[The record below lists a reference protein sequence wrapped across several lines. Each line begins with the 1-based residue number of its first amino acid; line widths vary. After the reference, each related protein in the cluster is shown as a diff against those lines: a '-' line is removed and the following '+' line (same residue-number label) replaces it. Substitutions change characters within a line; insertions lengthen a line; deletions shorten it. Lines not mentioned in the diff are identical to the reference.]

1 MRRREF
7 LVLVGGALALRP
19 RIACA
24 QSRKVP
30 TVAYLW
36 HAANAAEEE
45 PYFSAIREGFAKLGY
60 IDGQNI
66 KLVHRFPNEVPE
78 RFESMAAEL
87 VSMNVDVL
95 MGGAIAAAYLKRAT
109 DKIPIVFMFV
119 PDPVGMGLVQNL
131 ARPGGNATGL
141 SNFGRDIVGKRLQI
155 LKELVPGL
163 SRVAFLI
170 NPNLPATRMF
180 VDVMQSAATELG
192 LQLRTFDARSIDEI
206 EPAFDAI
213 AKAGMQAV
221 TTEQGGVYFQARAT
235 IRKLALARGLPL
247 CAYSRETFEH
257 GALAS
262 YGPDQ
267 IEMCYRS
274 AVYVDKIL
282 KGAKPSDIPVEQ
294 PTKFEFLINLK
305 TAKELGLQIPL
316 HVQQLADEMIE

>member
-30 TVAYLW
+30 TAAYLW

-95 MGGAIAAAYLKRAT
+95 MGGGIGAPYLKRAT

-119 PDPVGMGLVQNL
+119 ADPADIRSHLIH
-131 ARPGGNATGL
+131 RPCVHELN
-141 SNFGRDIVGKRLQI
+141 SGRSYAFQSYH
-155 LKELVPGL
+155 LKAVDPPVTPLG
-163 SRVAFLI
+163 SGQGHRRNSAS
-170 NPNLPATRMF
+170 F
-180 VDVMQSAATELG
+180 VTNRQ
-192 LQLRTFDARSIDEI
+192 
-206 EPAFDAI
+206 
-213 AKAGMQAV
+213 
-221 TTEQGGVYFQARAT
+221 
-235 IRKLALARGLPL
+235 
-247 CAYSRETFEH
+247 
-257 GALAS
+257 
-262 YGPDQ
+262 
-267 IEMCYRS
+267 
-274 AVYVDKIL
+274 
-282 KGAKPSDIPVEQ
+282 Q
-294 PTKFEFLINLK
+294 P
-305 TAKELGLQIPL
+305 
-316 HVQQLADEMIE
+316 